1 MKKLIAFLIV
11 CGFAF
16 AFVACGGKKA
26 EEAATEPETEQAAP
40 AEEPAEE
47 EAAPADTTAVE
58 EGAEDS
64 GENQ

>member
-1 MKKLIAFLIV
+1 MKKLIALLAV

-40 AEEPAEE
+40 AEEAAPAEAPADST
-47 EAAPADTTAVE
+47 AAPADSTA
-58 EGAEDS
+58 A
-64 GENQ
+64 Q